1 MSTIF
6 SGAIFGAPLRN
17 ENKTIEMK
25 MNVVVRKWNRLKWK
39 WVEEKNENE
48 DSINILP
55 MIDIIFAILSFF
67 IISSLYLTKIDTI
80 KVNLPKSST
89 AVREQNKPQIIT
101 IDNNENIYFNSN
113 EISLT
118 NMSSLIRTNIENLE
132 EPIVILRADTSV
144 KHGFIVNLL
153 DELRKIENLKIGIS
167 TEKQLSGL

>member
-1 MSTIF
+1 MNFVEDLRLFLYLRI
-6 SGAIFGAPLRN
+6 LRN
-17 ENKTIEMK
+17 FMYFK
-25 MNVVVRKWNRLKWK
+25 
-39 WVEEKNENE
+39 EKDETE
-48 DSINILP
+48 YSINILP

-101 IDNNENIYFNSN
+101 IDNNENIYFNSR

-118 NMSSLIRTNIENLE
+118 NMSSIIRTNIENLE

>member
-1 MSTIF
+1 MNFVEDLRLFLYLKI
-6 SGAIFGAPLRN
+6 LRN
-17 ENKTIEMK
+17 FMYFK
-25 MNVVVRKWNRLKWK
+25 
-39 WVEEKNENE
+39 EKDETE
-48 DSINILP
+48 YSINILP

-118 NMSSLIRTNIENLE
+118 NMSSLIRTNVENLD

-144 KHGFIVNLL
+144 KHGLIVSLL

-167 TEKQLSGL
+167 TDKK

>member
-1 MSTIF
+1 MNFVEDLRLFLYLKI
-6 SGAIFGAPLRN
+6 LRN
-17 ENKTIEMK
+17 FMYFK
-25 MNVVVRKWNRLKWK
+25 
-39 WVEEKNENE
+39 EKDETE
-48 DSINILP
+48 YSINILP

-67 IISSLYLTKIDTI
+67 ILSSLYLTKIDTI

-101 IDNNENIYFNSN
+101 IDNNENIYFNSR

-118 NMSSLIRTNIENLE
+118 NMSSIIRTNIENLE

>member
-1 MSTIF
+1 MYF
-6 SGAIFGAPLRN
+6 
-17 ENKTIEMK
+17 K
-25 MNVVVRKWNRLKWK
+25 
-39 WVEEKNENE
+39 EKNEKG
-48 DSINILP
+48 DLINILP

-118 NMSSLIRTNIENLE
+118 NMSSLIRTNIENLD

-167 TEKQLSGL
+167 TEKQ

>member
-1 MSTIF
+1 MNF
-6 SGAIFGAPLRN
+6 VEDLRLFLY
-17 ENKTIEMK
+17 
-25 MNVVVRKWNRLKWK
+25 LKILSNFMYFK
-39 WVEEKNENE
+39 EKNETV

-101 IDNNENIYFNSN
+101 IDNNENIYFNSR
-113 EISLT
+113 EISLI
-118 NMSSLIRTNIENLE
+118 NMSSIIRTNIENLE

>member
-1 MSTIF
+1 MYF
-6 SGAIFGAPLRN
+6 
-17 ENKTIEMK
+17 K
-25 MNVVVRKWNRLKWK
+25 
-39 WVEEKNENE
+39 EKDETE
-48 DSINILP
+48 YSINILP

-101 IDNNENIYFNSN
+101 IDNNENIYFNSR

-118 NMSSLIRTNIENLE
+118 NMSSIIRTNIENLE

-167 TEKQLSGL
+167 TEKQ